1 MPTLRIFVSS
11 PKDVN
16 SERTVARRVIERLAV
31 EYAYHFQIEP
41 VMSELEPMVAT
52 QTPQASITPPSETDI
67 VVVLLWARLGTRLPR
82 DGRFTIEGMDQPP
95 TGTEWEFYDALR
107 AHQSKGL
114 PELLVY
120 HKTQRPMTDLTDV
133 ESALQEIQQKKDL
146 EQFLVRWFRNADGSW
161 KAWMNGFERE
171 EELEHLLDTHLR
183 KLIQDRIGPDPKT
196 DDQATTRTIEGNP
209 YRGLSS
215 FNIEDA
221 PLFFGRTRA
230 LNELRDVLET
240 QNAMRRGFVIVTGG
254 SGSGKSSLV
263 KAGLLADLKNPYRVG
278 RVGLCRHAVMRPTDQ
293 DGQLLLAVAQAIMSP
308 TAFPELKAVGWTP
321 EDLARVA
328 ADKPQQMIDAI
339 RHAAGVAARGERLAD
354 ASDVRLCIVVDQLEE
369 LFTAGIP
376 KSAIHEFTRLVTLLA
391 RSDLVWVIATL
402 RSDFYHRLDETP
414 DLLLLAERGMY
425 RLNAPQPTE
434 LGQMIHRP
442 AQLAGLRFEKHP
454 ETGVSLDAILQD
466 DATSDPTALPLLEF
480 ALTELWN
487 QRTKAGLLTIESYER
502 MGRMTGA
509 IAERAET
516 LIATLSTGTQAHL
529 APTLR
534 ALVTVAR
541 ADVAPTA
548 ATVNRSRIATTPERT
563 EILDKLISA
572 RLLLTDDIENRGDP
586 KCRLAHEKL
595 IETWPRL
602 RKLAEADRTFLE
614 VRSRLQSAAEAWQAR
629 GSKRDLL
636 LRAGSQLG
644 EGEDTLKRRADELDP
659 MTIDFIKKSIA
670 GERKDRSRR
679 QMWTT
684 VVAGVFAALFLGTL
698 GLLGQTV
705 LQETELKASE
715 QRARAAAELATRG
728 FGVAIDAADAMSK
741 TVGTGGTNIDGVL
754 DDADRMLEKVAKDN
768 ASGAAEDVLE
778 RRAQLL
784 LSFAETAERIGDY
797 GKQLE
802 RIMFARGLLDPVCGG
817 AGSTRTK
824 CRHLFADTY
833 RAEGDHLRNVGKPSE
848 ARKQYQVA
856 LELRPVTLAEGAARG
871 SGELAAVRAHTGIA
885 MAFLAEH
892 SYDDATAASESCLQ
906 AADGAKLSEAENNKL
921 QQARAGCLLTA
932 AIAARDHKEPRFTD
946 TLSKAQDARTIY
958 NGALQRDSHDINSI
972 GGLGHVLEI
981 IGTTQLRQRDNT
993 SAQTTLE
1000 AARQLLQIAVASNPQ
1015 NDQLADRFQTILG
1028 YLETAYINSDRKDLA
1043 LQVAQAR
1050 VDLATQRRGT
1060 PRDGWW
1066 RTVQIEA
1073 LGNLRGRFM
1082 ALRRYGD
1089 ALNTAQATVTVHR
1102 QSTTDPNKAYPEVL
1116 LDELLRVGSDA
1127 VTVDRGLVANDAYF
1141 ELLDQVERQL
1151 AAKRTEQDSTALPF
1165 SSNDRRL
1172 YSAIR
1177 GLVEINPEMLPADRR
1192 VAIHER
1198 IADRVSRA
1206 ARSDPRSLTFR
1217 FAEGDAFNRL
1227 AVALDLAG
1235 DTARARDAHERA
1247 SNAGSRASSV
1257 ILRRWYLEG
1266 YKTIKPDE
1274 ARAREL
1280 EAQAKQARPPNW
1292 GIETRNRATGATETV
1307 ALYFREPVA
1316 GSDVMTDELYR
1327 IARYLNLEPTE
1338 AGAKLIAEIF
1348 RIASENKETVAALL
1362 ERARNADSPAVLDN
1376 TSVTG
1381 DLAKVASLVKERQ
1394 LTNAYQQVAVVRG
1407 SLMTR
1412 GAAVDANN
1420 LMAWAAVAES
1430 FTTVAALADELK
1442 DVQTSRKAAADAED
1456 IMTSILAIEADG
1468 TSPRL
1473 NLAASLERVAR
1484 RAYQNKRPET
1494 VRLFRRA
1501 NALRTTVRVQDPQNS
1516 ECACQ
1521 IASNFQSIASFEKG
1535 RGRLDE
1541 AVPAMLR
1548 ALQIS
1553 EELEAL
1559 EPHQNWSRDVAA
1571 RSLALATLFH
1581 ERDELRLALMYARP
1595 AVAIRAAVAA
1605 RHSATSDE
1613 RKAYAEALEAQS
1625 LYAREWAKHF
1635 SLEREAERKDAD
1647 QFFELGISSLLEAN
1661 EIRESVLRADPADAS
1676 CRCQVGT
1683 NFVRAADAF
1692 RNWGKLPEQIKA
1704 LDDAILVQRAVHA
1717 KQPDYLGWQYNLGLS
1732 LKQRS
1737 EALATSNNVDYASV
1751 VANEEEAVQFLRKIM
1766 LAKDLD
1772 KQVVLDTQNNIRSLL
1787 INISFHSLFLTTT
1800 DQTRAAKALQA
1811 ADEAIALVASD
1822 PLVPLTN
1829 KAHALMYLGREA
1841 EAIDLYRTNV
1851 GKAMGNRTWQ
1861 AVITKDFDQLTA
1873 QGLHHPTMDKVRP
1886 MLSPRVSKN

>member
-133 ESALQEIQQKKDL
+133 DSALQEIQQKKDL

-715 QRARAAAELATRG
+715 QRARAAAELANRG

-768 ASGAAEDVLE
+768 ASGAAEDILE

-856 LELRPVTLAEGAARG
+856 LELRPETLAEGAARG

-892 SYDDATAASESCLQ
+892 SYDHATAAAESCLQ
-906 AADGAKLSEAENNKL
+906 AAGGAKLSEAENDKL
-921 QQARAGCLLTA
+921 QLARAGCLLAA
-932 AIAARDHKEPRFTD
+932 AIAARDHKEPHFTD
-946 TLSKAQDARTIY
+946 TLSKAEDARTIY
-958 NGALQRDSHDINSI
+958 NGALRRDSHDINSI

-981 IGTTQLRQRDNT
+981 IGATQLRQRDNV

-1015 NDQLADRFQTILG
+1015 NDQLADRFQALLVH
-1028 YLETAYINSDRKDLA
+1028 LETAYINTDRKDLA
-1043 LQVAQAR
+1043 LQAAQAR

-1073 LGNLRGRFM
+1073 LGKLRGRFI
-1082 ALRRYGD
+1082 ALRRYSD
-1089 ALNTAQATVTVHR
+1089 ALTAAQTTVAVHR
-1102 QSTTDPNKAYPEVL
+1102 QSLTDPTKAYPEAL
-1116 LDELLRVGSDA
+1116 LYELWRVGGDA
-1127 VTVDRGLVANDAYF
+1127 VTVNHGLVANDAYF
-1141 ELLDQVERQL
+1141 ELLDQVERQT
-1151 AAKRTEQDSTALPF
+1151 AAKQTDQGSTALPF
-1165 SSNDRRL
+1165 SSNDWKL
-1172 YSAIR
+1172 YWAIK
-1177 GLVEINPEMLPADRR
+1177 GLVEINPEMLPPDRR

-1206 ARSDPRSLTFR
+1206 ARSDPRNLVFR
-1217 FAEGDAFNRL
+1217 YAEGDAFNRL

-1280 EAQAKQARPPNW
+1280 EAQAKQARPPSW
-1292 GIETRNRATGATETV
+1292 GIETKNRATAATETV

-1316 GSDVMTDELYR
+1316 GSDVMADELYR

-1376 TSVTG
+1376 TSVTA
-1381 DLAKVASLVKERQ
+1381 DLAKAASLVKERQ
-1394 LTNAYQQVAVVRG
+1394 LANAYEQVAMVRG

-1412 GAAVDANN
+1412 GAAVDANS

-1430 FTTVAALADELK
+1430 FTNVATLADELK
-1442 DVQTSRKAAADAED
+1442 DVPTSRKAAADAEE

-1484 RAYQNKRPET
+1484 RTYQNKRPET
-1494 VRLFRRA
+1494 ARLFRRA

-1521 IASNFQSIASFEKG
+1521 IASNFQAIANFEKG

-1541 AVPAMLR
+1541 AVQAMLR
-1548 ALQIS
+1548 SLQIS
-1553 EELEAL
+1553 EELDAL

-1581 ERDELRLALMYARP
+1581 ERNELRLALMYARP
-1595 AVAIRAAVAA
+1595 AVSIRAAVAA

-1635 SLEREAERKDAD
+1635 SLDREAERKDAD

-1683 NFVRAADAF
+1683 NFVRAAGAF
-1692 RNWGKLPEQIKA
+1692 RDWRKLPEQIKA

-1717 KQPDYLGWQYNLGLS
+1717 KQPEYLGWQYNLGLT
-1732 LKQRS
+1732 LKERG
-1737 EALATSNNVDYASV
+1737 EALATSNNVDHASV
-1751 VANEEEAVQFLRKIM
+1751 VANEEEAVQYLRKIV

-1772 KQVVLDTQNNIRSLL
+1772 KQVVLDTQNSIRSAL
-1787 INISFHSLFLTTT
+1787 IITSFHSLFLTAT
-1800 DQTRAAKALQA
+1800 DKTRAAKAMQA
-1811 ADEAIALVASD
+1811 ADEAIALSSD

-1841 EAIDLYRTNV
+1841 EAIEVYRTNV
-1851 GKAMGNRTWQ
+1851 GKPIGKSTWE
-1861 AVITKDFDQLTA
+1861 AAITDDFDQLTA
-1873 QGLHHPTMDKVRP
+1873 QGLRHPTMDKVRP
-1886 MLSPRVSKN
+1886 MLAPRVSKN